1 MKHSTITNLSLG
13 GLFLGLA
20 VGTAWALT
28 MLPPQFHQGPDPQ
41 GRAGYAV
48 AVADVTGDSV
58 DDLIV
63 GAPAYDAGA
72 PPGSGQNTDSPA
84 PSGPAGRVL
93 VYTGSVG
100 PGNAPSTILH
110 GEAPNDRFGTA
121 IKVGDVI
128 GNDTVP
134 DLIVSAMFASGHES
148 YRSGCVYIF
157 QGPIMPGVL
166 EAHDATVE
174 ACGTQYREHFGRAI
188 EVGDFD
194 GDGLQDVVVG
204 SPWYTAGHGHVE
216 EGMHPED
223 GQMTGAVSLISGAAI
238 AEHLDALAMNPEH
251 EVMVEL
257 TPGEGYL
264 AFYGIS
270 LLNLGN
276 LDNPTGLPLPE
287 DQQDDL
293 MVWASGAG
301 AGGHT
306 RPGSAYFASW
316 SEDLLPDGDPVGFGA
331 PRVVITGDGT
341 TSLGEGTP
349 ALIGDLNED
358 GWPEITMPGRSGPNN
373 SFLQVDTIT
382 AGGLYIVDGNLLNV
396 NLDPMKFMTFD
407 HADTHSINKLT
418 VVSLA
423 AISGEKLQDKFGTSA
438 VNLGLLDGD
447 LTPDFAVGAPWAD
460 GILLGST
467 ISGRVYVV
475 SGAEV
480 LKPTPDVLTS
490 TGLPTSLAWKI
501 ETHGDH
507 ILLKDTGGNW
517 VQLAGRGNDRM
528 GQALAAGGLTAST
541 LPDLVVG
548 APDRDPTT
556 TDTITDVPGTNSNE
570 NSGAAVIQSFQ
581 P

>member
-13 GLFLGLA
+13 GLFLSLA

-28 MLPPQFHQGPDPQ
+28 MLPPEFHQGPDPQ

-48 AVADVTGDSV
+48 AVAEVTGDGIA
-58 DDLIV
+58 DLIV

-72 PPGSGQNTDSPA
+72 PPGPGQNADSPA

-100 PGNAPSTILH
+100 PGDAPSTILH

-148 YRSGCVYIF
+148 SRSGCVYIF

-166 EAHDATVE
+166 EAHDATMEV
-174 ACGTQYREHFGRAI
+174 CGMQYREHFGRAI

-238 AEHLDALAMNPEH
+238 AAHLLALLTNPDD

-276 LDNPTGLPLPE
+276 LDDPLL

-293 MVWASGAG
+293 MIWASGAG

-306 RPGSAYFASW
+306 RPGSAYFTSW
-316 SEDLLPDGDPVGFGA
+316 STDIHPEDGDLVGFGD

-349 ALIGDLNED
+349 ALIGDLNGD
-358 GWPEITMPGRSGPNN
+358 GLPEITMPGRSGPNS
-373 SFLQVDTIT
+373 SFVQVDTVT
-382 AGGLYIVDGNLLNV
+382 AGGLYIVDGNLLNPV
-396 NLDPMKFMTFD
+396 KFMPFV
-407 HADTHSINKLT
+407 HGDTTSINKLT

-480 LKPTPDVLTS
+480 LEPTPDVLTS

-507 ILLKDTGGNW
+507 ILLKDAGGDW
-517 VQLAGRGNDRM
+517 VELAGRGNDRM
-528 GQALAAGGLTAST
+528 GQALAAGDLTAST

>member
-1 MKHSTITNLSLG
+1 MKRLTYTH
-13 GLFLGLA
+13 LGLGA
-20 VGTAWALT
+20 ALFGLAAGTAWALT
-28 MLPPQFHQGPDPQ
+28 MLPPLFLQGPDPQ

-48 AVADVTGDSV
+48 AVADVTGDDV
-58 DDLIV
+58 PDLLV

-72 PPGSGQNTDSPA
+72 PPGIGQNTASPE
-84 PSGPAGRVL
+84 PSGPSGRVL
-93 VYTGSVG
+93 VYTGPVG
-100 PGNAPSTILH
+100 GPDDAPSTILH

-121 IKVGDVI
+121 IKVANVVGD
-128 GNDTVP
+128 DAP

-157 QGPIMPGVL
+157 EGPIVAPVL
-166 EAHDATVE
+166 EAHNATVE

-238 AEHLDALAMNPEH
+238 AEHLMEIGTDPDH
-251 EVMVEL
+251 ELMVEL

-276 LDNPTGLPLPE
+276 LDNPTDDPSL

-293 MVWASGAG
+293 MIWASGAG

-306 RPGSAYFASW
+306 RPGSAFFTSW
-316 SEDLLPDGDPVGFGA
+316 SEDPLPDGDMVGFGD

-341 TSLGEGTP
+341 TSLGEGSP
-349 ALIGDLNED
+349 ALIGDLNND
-358 GWPEITMPGRSGPNN
+358 GWREITMPGRTGPNS
-373 SFLQVDTIT
+373 SFVQVDTVT
-382 AGGLYIVDGNLLNV
+382 AGGLYIVDGNLL
-396 NLDPMKFMTFD
+396 DSMTYMPFD
-407 HADTHSINKLT
+407 HDDAHTINKLT
-418 VVSLA
+418 VVALA

-438 VNLGLLDGD
+438 VDLGDVNGD
-447 LTPDFAVGAPWAD
+447 TVPDFAVGAPWAD
-460 GILLGST
+460 GVLLGSA

-475 SGAEV
+475 SGADV
-480 LKPTPDVLTS
+480 LEPTPGALTNTS
-490 TGLPTSLAWKI
+490 LPTSLAWKI
-501 ETHGDH
+501 ETHGDD
-507 ILLKDTGGNW
+507 ILVKDAGGDW
-517 VQLAGRGNDRM
+517 VELAGRGNDQM
-528 GQALAAGGLTAST
+528 GQALAAGDLTAAT
-541 LPDLVVG
+541 LLDLVVG

-556 TDTITDVPGTNSNE
+556 VDTVTDVPGTNSNE

>member
-13 GLFLGLA
+13 GLFLSLA

-28 MLPPQFHQGPDPQ
+28 MLPPEFHQGPDPQ

-48 AVADVTGDSV
+48 AVAEVTGDGIA
-58 DDLIV
+58 DLIV

-72 PPGSGQNTDSPA
+72 PPGPGQNADSPA

-100 PGNAPSTILH
+100 PGDAPSTILH

-148 YRSGCVYIF
+148 SRSGCVYIF

-166 EAHDATVE
+166 EAHDATMEV
-174 ACGTQYREHFGRAI
+174 CGMQYREHFGRAI

-238 AEHLDALAMNPEH
+238 AAHLLALLTNPDD

-276 LDNPTGLPLPE
+276 LDDPLL

-293 MVWASGAG
+293 MIWASGAG

-306 RPGSAYFASW
+306 RPGSAYFTSW
-316 SEDLLPDGDPVGFGA
+316 STDIHPEDGDLVGFGD

-349 ALIGDLNED
+349 ALIGDLNGD
-358 GWPEITMPGRSGPNN
+358 GLPEITMPGRSGPNS
-373 SFLQVDTIT
+373 SFVQVDTVT
-382 AGGLYIVDGNLLNV
+382 AGGLYIVDGNLLNPV
-396 NLDPMKFMTFD
+396 KFMPFV
-407 HADTHSINKLT
+407 HGDTTSINKLT

-475 SGAEV
+475 SGADV
-480 LKPTPDVLTS
+480 LEPTPDVLTS

-507 ILLKDTGGNW
+507 ILLKDAGGDW
-517 VQLAGRGNDRM
+517 VELAGRGNDRM
-528 GQALAAGGLTAST
+528 GQALAAGDLTAST